1 MSASLHTSPTCR
13 AQVLQQS
20 QPSISWLT
28 PGGQLGGAA
37 GHSQGHLQYCVRL
50 YGSSVVVGA
59 MEVVVVVVEV
69 VVVEVVVTMVGVAG
83 GMAVEFWEKAC

>member
-20 QPSISWLT
+20 QPSMRRLT
-28 PGGQLGGAA
+28 PGGQVGVTA

-50 YGSSVVVGA
+50 YWSA
-59 MEVVVVVVEV
+59 AEVVKA
-69 VVVEVVVTMVGVAG
+69 VAG
-83 GMAVEFWEKAC
+83 GMAVEFWEKA